1 MKKWFIYVLGIIT
14 GVILTFVFAF
24 CVNLSSN
31 SGIIGLEMFEEPGD
45 YMEYSIKVFT
55 TDYYSIFYR

>member
-31 SGIIGLEMFEEPGD
+31 SGIIFVC
-45 YMEYSIKVFT
+45 I
-55 TDYYSIFYR
+55 